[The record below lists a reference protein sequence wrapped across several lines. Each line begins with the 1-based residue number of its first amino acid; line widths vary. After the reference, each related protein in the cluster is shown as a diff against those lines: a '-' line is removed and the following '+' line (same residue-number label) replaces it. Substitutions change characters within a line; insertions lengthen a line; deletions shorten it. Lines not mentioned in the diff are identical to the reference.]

1 MQIRRSITVKA
12 VCLFLLISTS
22 ILAVV
27 YAYSF
32 SVSRKII
39 VDLAEENSRIS
50 GSNVGHLVTSK
61 LTPIE
66 KIVRNVAIALE
77 NPDLSDEA
85 MVDLTKGIIEGNESV
100 FGAAIAFEPF
110 GMYEDQLYYAPYSY
124 REDGSIATM
133 MLGNSDYRY
142 FHLDW
147 YQLPLLLE
155 KPVWTEPYFDSG
167 GGNIIMVTFAV
178 PFYRRYHDT
187 RRVAGV
193 VTADVSLAWLQKY
206 MSNIRLYDSGYATLL
221 SKNGL
226 IISHPSKELILNQT
240 IFSLSESLDD
250 KQLWE
255 IGRDA
260 VSGGTGFLTRKRYQ
274 DQQKSF
280 LYYQSLPIGGWSLL
294 FLIPQAEVLHEIT
307 ILGWRTLAINL
318 FGFLLLSLAIVLLTR
333 RFTLPLIRLSQSARE
348 ISEGNL
354 NAEIPTFNAQ
364 DELGDLTQSFREMQR
379 SLNEHIDQLTKT
391 TTQKERIESELRIA
405 RNIQMSILPKIFP
418 AFPDRTEFDVFPMIR
433 PAREI
438 GGDLYDFFFLDEY
451 RFCFLIGDVSD
462 KGVPAA
468 FFMAVTKTLLK
479 VIAEQYPDPG
489 HILTKVNNDLAEGNE
504 SCMFVTLFIAILDLR
519 TGLVQVGNAGHNA
532 PVLMTPEGERFL
544 PSPNEPLAGAMPD
557 MHYTTQEFVLNPGEY
572 LMLYT
577 DGVTE
582 AMNVSREFYSDER
595 LLRELGRVA
604 KESPKQIVEDIEKAV
619 RDFSGDAEQSDDITM
634 LCIRFN
640 SRSGKGGRRKE
651 DRRSSTIP
659 VVGSL

>member
-1 MQIRRSITVKA
+1 MQIRMSITVKA
-12 VCLFLLISTS
+12 VCLFLLISTA

-39 VDLAEENSRIS
+39 VALAEDNSRIS
-50 GSNVGHLVTSK
+50 GSNVANLVTSK
-61 LTPIE
+61 VMPIE
-66 KIVRNVAIALE
+66 KIVLNVAIALE

-85 MVDLTKGIIEGNESV
+85 MIDMTKGIIEGNDSV
-100 FGAAIAFEPF
+100 FGAAIAFKPF
-110 GMYEDQLYYAPYSY
+110 GMFEDQLYFAPYSY
-124 REDGSIATM
+124 REDGRIATM

-147 YQLPLLLE
+147 YQLPVLLE
-155 KPVWTEPYFDSG
+155 KPVWTEPYYDSG
-167 GGNIIMVTFAV
+167 GGNIVMVTFAV
-178 PFYRRYHDT
+178 PFYRMDHDT

-206 MSNIRLYDSGYATLL
+206 ISDIKLYDSGYATLL
-221 SKNGL
+221 SRNGL
-226 IISHPSKELILNQT
+226 FIAHPSKELILNET
-240 IFSLSESLDD
+240 IFSLAESLDD
-250 KQLWE
+250 KELWE

-260 VSGGTGFLTRKRYQ
+260 VSGGSGFLARNRYQ
-274 DQQKSF
+274 DQKKSF
-280 LYYQSLPIGGWSLL
+280 LYYQPLPIGGWSLL
-294 FLIPQAEVLHEIT
+294 FLVPQAEVLHEIT
-307 ILGWRTLAINL
+307 SLGWRTLAINL
-318 FGFLLLSLAIVLLTR
+318 FGFLVLSLAIILLTR
-333 RFTLPLIRLSQSARE
+333 RFTRPLIKLSKSARE
-348 ISEGNL
+348 ISKGNL
-354 NAEIPTFNAQ
+354 NAEIPSLNAQ
-364 DELGDLTQSFREMQR
+364 DELGDLTQSFSEMQR

-418 AFPDRTEFDVFPMIR
+418 AFPDRIEFDIFSMIR

-438 GGDLYDFFFLDEY
+438 GGDLYDFFFLDEH

-479 VIAEQYPDPG
+479 VIAEQHPDPG
-489 HILTKVNNDLAEGNE
+489 DILTKVNNDLAEGND

-519 TGLVQVGNAGHNA
+519 TGGVQVGNAGHNA
-532 PVLMTPEGERFL
+532 PVLLTPDGESFL

-557 MHYTTQEFVLNPGEY
+557 MYYTTQEFVLNPGEY
-572 LMLYT
+572 LLLYT

-582 AMNVSREFYSDER
+582 AMNLSREFYSDER
-595 LLRELGRVA
+595 LLQELGRIA

-619 RDFSGDAEQSDDITM
+619 RDFSGAAEQSDDITM
-634 LCIRFN
+634 LCLRFN
-640 SRSGKGGRRKE
+640 SRSETGGRRKG
-651 DRRSSTIP
+651 DRP
-659 VVGSL
+659 